1 MSTSSTS
8 TTMVP
13 TRTATGPWLYEA
25 TVSHARTAPTTH
37 RFSYAL
43 RPWLVDLD
51 TLDADGHP
59 DALARGLRPLA
70 AFRATDHFDGSAPT
84 LRAAVDNW
92 CAAHDLARPARVLTL
107 AQPRT
112 LGYVFNPISV
122 HWLYDHAGEVSLV
135 LAEVHNTYSG
145 RHVYPVHR
153 DTHHRAS
160 VDKTF
165 PVSPF
170 FTTAGTYEMRVSDP
184 GERVEVTM
192 TLALPAAATD
202 PETGRAEPAADPER
216 ASRPFTASLRGR
228 RIPVTTAAVLATA
241 VRHTWPSLRT
251 SVLIY
256 RHGIALWLSG
266 RRRGTL
272 PVQPH
277 PRKSSWEGVR

>member
-1 MSTSSTS
+1 MSDT
-8 TTMVP
+8 VAP
-13 TRTATGPWLYEA
+13 TPTGTGPWLYEA
-25 TVSHARTAPTTH
+25 TVAHARTAPATH

-51 TLDADGHP
+51 TLDDRGHP
-59 DALARGLRPLA
+59 YSLAPALRPLA
-70 AFRATDHFDGSAPT
+70 SFRAADHFDGSAPT
-84 LRAAVDNW
+84 LRAAVDAW

-107 AQPRT
+107 AQPRAF
-112 LGYVFNPISV
+112 GYVFNPISV
-122 HWLYDHAGEVSLV
+122 HWLYDDTGLVTLV

-145 RHVYPVHR
+145 RHVYPVHL
-153 DTHHRAS
+153 DADHRAS

-184 GERVEVTM
+184 GERVHVAM
-192 TLALPAAATD
+192 TLALPAAVTD
-202 PETGRAEPAADPER
+202 PVTGRAEPAADPER
-216 ASRPFTASLRGR
+216 ATRPFTASLRGR
-228 RIPVTTAAVLATA
+228 RIPVTTAAVLVTA

-266 RRRGTL
+266 RRRGGTL

-277 PRKSSWEGVR
+277 PDKSSWEGVR